1 VTPAQQTVD
10 LGMPGN
16 NERLGFFL
24 IQDGFDIYGK
34 LPDNLSFVASNGAGP
49 ADLDNGLPVLLHS
62 ATLGNLTAA
71 QILHSFANLN
81 PNHAD
86 QVLSGLTPDGH
97 VLTIGF
103 EDLAR
108 ATGDNDFQDVVVAIH
123 VTPDDNR
130 IM

>member
-1 VTPAQQTVD
+1 MALD
-10 LGMPGN
+10 
-16 NERLGFFL
+16 
-24 IQDGFDIYGK
+24 
-34 LPDNLSFVASNGAGP
+34 GAGP
-49 ADLDNGLPVLLHS
+49 ADVDNGLSVLLRS

-71 QILHSFANLN
+71 QIFHGFASLN

-103 EDLAR
+103 EDLQR